1 MYGCEW
7 DDETGVTEG
16 FNQDGYDGEDFIAF
30 DLKTKSWIAP
40 TPQAVIT
47 KLKWDSDTAQNE
59 HRKNYYTQI
68 CIEWLKKYVDYGKS
82 TLMRTGTETHD
93 MIACLTQQ

>member
-16 FNQDGYDGEDFIAF
+16 FDQDGYDGEDFLAF
-30 DLKTKSWIAP
+30 DLKTLTWIAP
-40 TPQAVIT
+40 TPQAVNT
-47 KLKWDSDTAQNE
+47 KHKWDSNTAYNE
-59 HRKNYYTQI
+59 QEKNYLTQI

-93 MIACLTQQ
+93 MI